1 MPVEKL
7 SKLDELAEKSSQ
19 KNSVAGYISANQA
32 LRDDLRMIFKE
43 LMQPV
48 IEKISIMEE
57 SLQRCE
63 NELKQSSEREKKL
76 LQRIQA
82 MEKENI
88 NKTDKTDISADK
100 DDFHILGTSLLREV
114 YTDDILNGTVNSIS
128 GGLVKDIRDVIQK
141 LENTPKNLIIQVG
154 GNDLTKEESNVES
167 VSSEYA
173 VLLAEVKAKFPNVKI
188 IVSGLPPRFTN
199 EEIRFRVKE
208 FNEAIKKWASENSIQ
223 YIDNEIPFE
232 LKSGDIDTS
241 VYIMS
246 GDFPGIHLN
255 RRGTLRWLDNIRR
268 RKSFAE
274 AVKNGKGRTPRETQ
288 RQTSMKKKNRGCYN
302 CAEKNHTVAECRF
315 SEKIRCHNCQKLGHK
330 AVFCKVRPDFAPQK
344 EYSTRW
350 FQQRP

>member
-1 MPVEKL
+1 MPVENL

-19 KNSVAGYISANQA
+19 KNSGNVAGYISANQA

-43 LMQPV
+43 LMQPM

-100 DDFHILGTSLLREV
+100 DHFHILGTSLLREV

-128 GGLVKDIRDVIQK
+128 GVLVKDIRDVIQK

-255 RRGTLRWLDNIRR
+255 RRGTLRWLDNISKALPNLKLNERKENTPSKFEPSR

-274 AVKNGKGRTPRETQ
+274 AVKNEKGRTPRETQ
-288 RQTSMKKKNRGCYN
+288 RQTSMKKRIVDVIIALKRTILWQNVGFQKKLDAITAKN
-302 CAEKNHTVAECRF
+302 
-315 SEKIRCHNCQKLGHK
+315 
-330 AVFCKVRPDFAPQK
+330 
-344 EYSTRW
+344 
-350 FQQRP
+350 